1 MKLEGGMESQ
11 RQHTLV
17 VTDGP
22 NVGKIYPLQGMI
34 CTMGRSADN
43 TVVFDS
49 SRVSRHHVQIRLL
62 PAGTMIEDL
71 GSTNGTWVNGRRMVE
86 PRTLSPGDEIRVADY
101 STLEYAVEDVGGAAT
116 VISDMPR
123 GATQVMQGTP
133 RYEPPT
139 PPPPPQARDFA
150 AYDAAPSAQP
160 LEFAGP
166 EVDYVAPAE
175 AAPVEI
181 PEPSKR
187 PRWLYI
193 VIGILVV
200 LICLCVALAVYLW
213 FAPVTFWERVFDLL
227 GIPMPTGALVA
238 VALYVVRGI

>member
-1 MKLEGGMESQ
+1 MESQ

-22 NVGKIYPLQGMI
+22 NVGKIHPLQGMI

-49 SRVSRHHVQIRLL
+49 SRVSRHHIQIRLL
-62 PAGTMIEDL
+62 PTGMVIEDL
-71 GSTNGTWVNGRRMVE
+71 GSTNGTWVNGRRLVE
-86 PRTLSPGDEIRVADY
+86 PRTLDPGDQIRVADY
-101 STLEYAVEDVGGAAT
+101 VTLEYAVEDAGSAAT

-139 PPPPPQARDFA
+139 PPPPAQDFA
-150 AYDAAPSAQP
+150 AYAAPPPAQP

-166 EVDYVAPAE
+166 EVDYVAPVEVAPAE
-175 AAPVEI
+175 PA
-181 PEPSKR
+181 EPAEPLKR
-187 PRWLYI
+187 PRWLYV
-193 VIGILVV
+193 VIGILAV

-213 FAPVTFWERVFDLL
+213 FAPVTFWERVFDQL
-227 GIPMPTGALVA
+227 GIPMPTGVLVA
-238 VALYVVRGI
+238 VARSVVRSI

>member
-1 MKLEGGMESQ
+1 MDSQ

-22 NVGKIYPLQGMI
+22 NVGKVYPLQGMI

-62 PAGTMIEDL
+62 PTGTMIEDL
-71 GSTNGTWVNGRRMVE
+71 GSTNGTWVNGRRLAE
-86 PRTLSPGDEIRVADY
+86 PRTLSHGDQIRIADY
-101 STLEYAVEDVGGAAT
+101 ITLEYAVEEAGSAAT
-116 VISDMPR
+116 VISDRPR

-139 PPPPPQARDFA
+139 PPPPPQDRDFA
-150 AYDAAPSAQP
+150 AYNVAPSAQP
-160 LEFAGP
+160 LGSAGP

-175 AAPVEI
+175 VVPLET

-193 VIGILVV
+193 VIGILVI

-213 FAPVTFWERVFDLL
+213 FAPVAFWERAFDLL
-227 GIPMPTGALVA
+227 GIPMPTGMLVA
-238 VALYVVRGI
+238 VALSFVPGI

>member
-1 MKLEGGMESQ
+1 MQNQG
-11 RQHTLV
+11 QHTLV

-22 NVGKIYPLQGMI
+22 NVGKIYPLQGMM

-49 SRVSRHHVQIRLL
+49 SRVSRHHLQIRLL
-62 PAGTMIEDL
+62 PTGTMIEDL
-71 GSTNGTWVNGRRMVE
+71 GSTNGTWVNGRRLSE
-86 PRTLSPGDEIRVADY
+86 PRTLSQGDQIRIADY
-101 STLEYAVEDVGGAAT
+101 VTLEYAVEGAGSAAT
-116 VISDMPR
+116 VISDTPR

-139 PPPPPQARDFA
+139 PPPPPQGRDFA
-150 AYDAAPSAQP
+150 ADTAAPQAQP
-160 LEFAGP
+160 LESVGP
-166 EVDYVAPAE
+166 EVDYVPPAE
-175 AAPVEI
+175 VVPLET
-181 PEPSKR
+181 PEPAKR

-193 VIGILVV
+193 VIAILVI

-227 GIPMPTGALVA
+227 GIPMPTGVLVA
-238 VALYVVRGI
+238 MALSVVRGI

>member
-1 MKLEGGMESQ
+1 MESQ

-17 VTDGP
+17 VTDGA
-22 NVGKIYPLQGMI
+22 NVGKVYPLQGMI

-62 PAGTMIEDL
+62 PTGTMIEDL
-71 GSTNGTWVNGRRMVE
+71 GSTNGTWVNGRRLAE
-86 PRTLSPGDEIRVADY
+86 PRTLSQGDQIRIADY
-101 STLEYAVEDVGGAAT
+101 ITLDYAIEEAGSAAT
-116 VISDMPR
+116 VISDRPR

-139 PPPPPQARDFA
+139 PPPPPQDRDFA
-150 AYDAAPSAQP
+150 AYNAASAAQP
-160 LEFAGP
+160 LGSAGP

-175 AAPVEI
+175 VVPLET

-187 PRWLYI
+187 PGWLYI
-193 VIGILVV
+193 VIGILVI

-213 FAPVTFWERVFDLL
+213 FAPVAFWERAFDLL
-227 GIPMPTGALVA
+227 GIPMPTGMLVA
-238 VALYVVRGI
+238 VALSVVPGI

>member
-1 MKLEGGMESQ
+1 MDSQ

-22 NVGKIYPLQGMI
+22 NVGKVYPLQGMI

-62 PAGTMIEDL
+62 PTGTMIEDL
-71 GSTNGTWVNGRRMVE
+71 GSTNGTWVNGRRLAE
-86 PRTLSPGDEIRVADY
+86 PRTLSHGDQIRIADY
-101 STLEYAVEDVGGAAT
+101 ITLEYAVEEAGSAAT
-116 VISDMPR
+116 VISDRPR

-139 PPPPPQARDFA
+139 PPPPPQDRDFA
-150 AYDAAPSAQP
+150 AYNVAPSAQP
-160 LEFAGP
+160 LGSAGP

-175 AAPVEI
+175 VVPLETL
-181 PEPSKR
+181 EPSKR
-187 PRWLYI
+187 PPWLHI
-193 VIGILVV
+193 VIGILVI

-213 FAPVTFWERVFDLL
+213 FAPVAFWERAFDLL
-227 GIPMPTGALVA
+227 GIPMPTGMLVA
-238 VALYVVRGI
+238 VALSFVPGI

>member
-1 MKLEGGMESQ
+1 MESQ

-22 NVGKIYPLQGMI
+22 NVGKVYPLQGTI

-62 PAGTMIEDL
+62 PTDTVIEDL
-71 GSTNGTWVNGRRMVE
+71 GSTNGTWVNGRRLVE
-86 PRTLSPGDEIRVADY
+86 PRTLSPGDRIRVADY
-101 STLEYAVEDVGGAAT
+101 ITLEYAVEDAGGAAT

-139 PPPPPQARDFA
+139 PPPPQARDFA
-150 AYDAAPSAQP
+150 AFDAPPPVQP

-166 EVDYVAPAE
+166 AVDYVAPAE
-175 AAPVEI
+175 AVPLET
-181 PEPSKR
+181 PESSER

-213 FAPVTFWERVFDLL
+213 FAPVTFWERVFGLL

-238 VALYVVRGI
+238 VVLGVVRGK

>member
-1 MKLEGGMESQ
+1 MENQSQ
-11 RQHTLV
+11 YTLV

-34 CTMGRSADN
+34 CTMGRSADS

-49 SRVSRHHVQIRLL
+49 SRVSRHHIQIRLL
-62 PAGTMIEDL
+62 PTGTMIEDL
-71 GSTNGTWVNGRRMVE
+71 GSTNGTWVNGRRLVE
-86 PRTLSPGDEIRVADY
+86 PRTLSQGDQIRIADY
-101 STLEYAVEDVGGAAT
+101 ITLEYAVEEAGSAAT

-139 PPPPPQARDFA
+139 PPPPPQDRDFA
-150 AYDAAPSAQP
+150 AYNAAPPAQP
-160 LEFAGP
+160 LESVGP
-166 EVDYVAPAE
+166 EVDYVAAAE
-175 AAPVEI
+175 IVPLDT

-193 VIGILVV
+193 VIGILVI

-213 FAPVTFWERVFDLL
+213 FAPVAFWERVFDLV
-227 GIPMPTGALVA
+227 GIPMPTGVLVA
-238 VALYVVRGI
+238 MALSVVRGI